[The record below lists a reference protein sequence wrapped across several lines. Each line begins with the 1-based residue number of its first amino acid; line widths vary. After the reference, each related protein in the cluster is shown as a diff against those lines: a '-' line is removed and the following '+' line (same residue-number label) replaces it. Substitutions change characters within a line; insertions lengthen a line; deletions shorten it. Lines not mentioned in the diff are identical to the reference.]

1 MTQSVNVPG
10 VGTLQFP
17 DGMSQP
23 DMASAIQKNF
33 PQIHAKRDPSEGMS
47 GTQKFLAGAG
57 KAFTDLGHGAEQLV
71 TDVVSKLPTEKPSDA
86 ELKAYGASGQTQEQ
100 RQQQFQQ
107 ASQTGVS
114 DELRQQEAARRARDA
129 PLMQSGAARAGNVVG
144 GVAAAAPAALI
155 PGANTYVGASLI
167 GGALGA
173 AQPTAPGESRLGNV
187 ATGAIGGAV
196 GKAGGDLAAKGL
208 GAAAASLGARTA
220 AKQTANAETD
230 AAITAA
236 KGAGYRLPPSQ
247 AGGLGGKLAEGASG
261 KIRTEQ
267 TLSRKN
273 QEVTNDLAKKALGL
287 PKDKVI
293 TTASLNAVRKKANQA
308 YDAVANLGKV
318 TTDGQYASDI
328 AGVGKRQAAMIQD
341 FPEAANASVEAL
353 RKAYGKTEFTGK
365 GAVQAI
371 RVLRADGTKNIK
383 AMNDPEKNA
392 LGYAQKEVA
401 DALEGQLER
410 HAGASGNPTLVKDY
424 QAARQL
430 LAKTHTVEESL
441 NPATGNVSAKDLAHQ
456 LDRGAPL
463 SGELKTIADA
473 HLSFP
478 KALQDTERL
487 GGHGPFSALD
497 YVAGVVGGAH
507 NPAGA
512 AAIAARPVARAVIT
526 SKPYQK
532 AFIGPQSYKNR
543 TGNTLKSLAD
553 NKARKY
559 LPEATASLTL
569 ADRREE

>member
-1 MTQSVNVPG
+1 MGWQDAPVV
-10 VGTLQFP
+10 
-17 DGMSQP
+17 QP
-23 DMASAIQKNF
+23 ASAGQGGGAQPAWMSAPVVAGPK
-33 PQIHAKRDPSEGMS
+33 HDPTEGMS
-47 GTQKFLAGAG
+47 GTQKYLAGAG
-57 KAFTDLGHGAEQLV
+57 KAFVDFGRGVEQVGANVGNAVGLV
-71 TDVVSKLPTEKPSDA
+71 SDA
-86 ELKAYGASGQTQEQ
+86 TKANVQKEI
-100 RQQQFQQ
+100 
-107 ASQTGVS
+107 
-114 DELRQQEAARRARDA
+114 DAAKQRDA
-129 PLMQSGAARAGNVVG
+129 ALLATGAGRAGNITG
-144 GVAAAAPAALI
+144 NVAVAAPAAFI
-155 PGANTYVGASLI
+155 PGVNGVAGSAAAGAVL
-167 GGALGA
+167 GALE
-173 AQPTAPGESRLGNV
+173 PTATGESRLKNTAV
-187 ATGAIGGAV
+187 GAVGGLV
-196 GKAGGDLAAKGL
+196 GKAGGELASKGL
-208 GAAAASLGARTA
+208 GAVANRLAARTV

-236 KGAGYRLPPSQ
+236 KSAGYRLPPSQ
-247 AGGLGGKLAEGASG
+247 AGGTVGKLAEGASG

-267 TLSRKN
+267 ALSRKN

-293 TTASLNAVRKKANQA
+293 TTAALNGVRKQANKA

-318 TTDGQYASDI
+318 TTDNQYASDI
-328 AGVGKRQAAMIQD
+328 AAVGKRQAAMIQD
-341 FPEAANASVEAL
+341 FPEAADAGVEAL

-383 AMNDPEKNA
+383 ALNDPEKNA

-410 HAGASGNPTLVKDY
+410 HAAASGNPTLVKDY

-463 SGELKTIADA
+463 SGELKTIANT

-512 AAIAARPVARAVIT
+512 AAIAARPLARAVIT

-543 TGNTLKSLAD
+543 AGNTLKSLAD
-553 NKARKY
+553 NKRARKY
-559 LPEATASLTL
+559 LPAEAAALTL
-569 ADRREE
+569 ADRSEE